1 MRNNNSD
8 FSLNTHNDDGMKT
21 ESMFASLPHVFRV
34 ATVLCLMAKNYFLRI
49 YADIVLLLIAG
60 MKKSIIIR
68 AVVTVMVVARDL
80 IRVRWAVFH
89 EQVVFLYNQQLPTDR
104 ATLLSL

>member
-1 MRNNNSD
+1 MRNNNI
-8 FSLNTHNDDGMKT
+8 HNDDGMKT
-21 ESMFASLPHVFRV
+21 ESIFASPPHVFRV
-34 ATVLCLMAKNYFLRI
+34 VTVLCLMAKNNFLRI

-89 EQVVFLYNQQLPTDR
+89 EQVVFLISNQLLPTDR
-104 ATLLSL
+104 AALLSL

>member
-1 MRNNNSD
+1 
-8 FSLNTHNDDGMKT
+8 
-21 ESMFASLPHVFRV
+21 
-34 ATVLCLMAKNYFLRI
+34 MAKNNFLRI

-104 ATLLSL
+104 AALLSLRHNPSQVFEPKSGHAL